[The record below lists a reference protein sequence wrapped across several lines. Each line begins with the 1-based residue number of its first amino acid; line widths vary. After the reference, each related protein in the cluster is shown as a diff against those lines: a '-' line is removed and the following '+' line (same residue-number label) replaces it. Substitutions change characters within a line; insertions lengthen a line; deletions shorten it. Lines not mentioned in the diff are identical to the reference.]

1 MVIHPVRMNGTVI
14 GAPQTFDYFKQ
25 IQDRITGFVCSH
37 CDITRERMEELMMET
52 GVLTKDLGTILVG
65 EEAVKTG
72 IINEVGGIKEAIAKL
87 HELAED

>member
-1 MVIHPVRMNGTVI
+1 MIHPVRMSGTVI

-37 CDITRERMEELMMET
+37 CDMTRKRMEELMMET

-65 EEAVKTG
+65 EEAVNAG
-72 IINEVGGIKEAIAKL
+72 LINAVGGISEAIAKL
-87 HELAED
+87 HELAKG